1 MTVIEERSDAR
12 IAIDVDDQGSGAFP
26 QALLYPRRT
35 VLISASIKISGTN
48 RLSRIREGRSVAARR
63 EVESLCCP
71 PGVRLSD
78 HVPTGRAT

>member
-1 MTVIEERSDAR
+1 MPGIL
-12 IAIDVDDQGSGAFP
+12 IDVDDQRSGAFP
-26 QALLYPRRT
+26 QALLYPPDGPDH
-35 VLISASIKISGTN
+35 SASIKISGTN
-48 RLSRIREGRSVAARR
+48 RLSRIRESRSVAPRM